1 MRAHRPLA
9 PYLFI
14 APALAVFGF
23 AVLMP
28 FVFTGAYSLTDWDGY
43 SDAVFVG
50 VDNYVQALGDTVF
63 QQSFVNVVV
72 YILVTLVVEVL
83 LGLVLAGIA
92 ISVKRGSLWFRV
104 AIFTPVMLPMVVVAV
119 LWSFVYNP
127 DFGLVNGALRAFGL
141 EDWTRVWLGDEQT
154 ALLAICVVSGW
165 VYAGFY
171 MTIFFAALR
180 QVPTEVVEAARLDG
194 AKESTIFWRV
204 RVPIIRTSIE
214 VAILL
219 CVTGGF
225 QSFDLFYVLTN
236 GGPYH
241 STEIPTTY
249 LVQSVFHTGQVGYG
263 SAMAVVLTASSS
275 PSASSR
281 PSAGARQAART
292 PTNGPRDAT
301 PHDETRGG
309 DPSRSPLRPAHP
321 SPPKRNW
328 SDDPSIRLGRGIT
341 TSASPSW
348 HSSSSSRSYG
358 WCSQTFK
365 SNAEIFTTPFSL
377 PTESTSRSGR
387 KHGKSATSAAT
398 PSTARSSH
406 PYRYSRSWCSHPRRP
421 FAFRRYRFRG
431 PNSCSACSPS
441 ASSCHCSHTS
451 SRRARSSPTSA

>member
-263 SAMAVVLTASSS
+263 SAMAVVLTAVVVAIGLIATALRRRGDGEER
-275 PSASSR
+275 SAR
-281 PSAGARQAART
+281 KSARNAAR
-292 PTNGPRDAT
+292 NA
-301 PHDETRGG
+301 
-309 DPSRSPLRPAHP
+309 A
-321 SPPKRNW
+321 RN
-328 SDDPSIRLGRGIT
+328 
-341 TSASPSW
+341 
-348 HSSSSSRSYG
+348 
-358 WCSQTFK
+358 
-365 SNAEIFTTPFSL
+365 TTPQPA
-377 PTESTSRSGR
+377 PTQ
-387 KHGKSATSAAT
+387 SAASV
-398 PSTARSSH
+398 STEKELVR
-406 PYRYSRSWCSHPRRP
+406 
-421 FAFRRYRFRG
+421 
-431 PNSCSACSPS
+431 
-441 ASSCHCSHTS
+441 
-451 SRRARSSPTSA
+451 